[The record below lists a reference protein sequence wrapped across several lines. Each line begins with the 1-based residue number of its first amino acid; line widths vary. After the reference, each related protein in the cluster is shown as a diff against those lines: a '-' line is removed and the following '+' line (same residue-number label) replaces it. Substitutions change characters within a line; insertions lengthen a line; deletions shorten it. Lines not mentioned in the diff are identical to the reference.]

1 MIIDISTI
9 SNEALLFVLAMLIFG
24 MVVAGLVY
32 NISML
37 SVSPNESK
45 IPALF
50 ISFLVFITFFLLA
63 TVVVNLDNEKTTM
76 ETQAHDDFQNH
87 CVDLDLYFENN
98 VYKNVIDKELEKE
111 RVYNS
116 SLSLV
121 DFCKECDKE

>member
-9 SNEALLFVLAMLIFG
+9 SNEALLFVLAILIFG
-24 MVVAGLVY
+24 MVAAGLVY
-32 NISML
+32 NTSML

-76 ETQAHDDFQNH
+76 ETQAHDDFQNY

-98 VYKNVIDKELEKE
+98 VYKKVIDKELEKE